1 MVRIRKVRV
10 DDRKTSF
17 GYRRLKKNRI
27 IGGPPRAATPDK
39 NPLRPPTNSFVAI
52 LGVFLICHPVA
63 FSNANTKTNSDINRR
78 ISSGSDMLSTQ
89 TPTGIKG
96 SADKNSVKITFHL
109 VWR

>member
-17 GYRRLKKNRI
+17 GYRRLKKYRI
-27 IGGPPRAATPDK
+27 IGGPPRAATPVK
-39 NPLRPPTNSFVAI
+39 NPLRPPTNKFVTI
-52 LGVFLICHPVA
+52 FGVFLICHPVA
-63 FSNANTKTNSDINRR
+63 FSTANAKTNRDINRR

-89 TPTGIKG
+89 TPRGIKG
-96 SADKNSVKITFHL
+96 SADKNSVNNIFHL